1 MWKTN
6 EEYVLD
12 QTNRERAILR
22 RSASKKRNGSRS
34 RKVSFPSDGLTKK
47 QKERMNGEVVKY
59 NLNSKMTWK
68 EFRAMPHDLQ
78 QMYLDRLTDVHKG
91 RGTDI
96 AEMFGTSAC
105 NISTYA
111 RRSGL
116 KLDFKGTKG
125 THKPEKEWSDFMAS
139 DDQEAEDVKTP
150 AEEENDAPEAISEVK
165 QPLPV
170 EPLLVYPYTG
180 ELTFTGKPAVILESV
195 LRLLEMDSE
204 YGFWIKFNK
213 VP

>member
-6 EEYVLD
+6 EEYVLN

-78 QMYLDRLTDVHKG
+78 QMYLDRLTGVHKG

-96 AEMFGTSAC
+96 AKMFGTSAC
-105 NISTYA
+105 NITAYA
-111 RRSGL
+111 RRNGL
-116 KLDFKGTKG
+116 KLKVTGER
-125 THKPEKEWSDFMAS
+125 THKPKKEWSDFMAS
-139 DDQEAEDVKTP
+139 DGQEAEDVKTP
-150 AEEENDAPEAISEVK
+150 VEEENDAPEAISEVK
-165 QPLPV
+165 QQLPV

-180 ELTFTGKPAVILESV
+180 ELTFTGKPAIILESV
-195 LRLLEMDSE
+195 MRLLEKDCE

>member
-1 MWKTN
+1 
-6 EEYVLD
+6 
-12 QTNRERAILR
+12 
-22 RSASKKRNGSRS
+22 
-34 RKVSFPSDGLTKK
+34 
-47 QKERMNGEVVKY
+47 MNGEVVKY

-91 RGTDI
+91 RGADI
-96 AEMFGTSAC
+96 AKMFGTSAC

-111 RRSGL
+111 KRSGL
-116 KLDFKGTKG
+116 KLNFKGAG

-139 DDQEAEDVKTP
+139 DEAEPFDEETP
-150 AEEENDAPEAISEVK
+150 AEEENVAPEAISEVK

-170 EPLLVYPYTG
+170 KPLLVYPYEG
-180 ELTFTGKPAVILESV
+180 ELTFTGRPAIVLESV
-195 LRLLEMDSE
+195 MRLLEMDCE